1 MDFTKSII
9 RLTLIDL
16 EPIRARGIVV
26 EYAVIQILGSNF
38 PLFLGIIMFYN
49 EFGTKEN
56 RIETKRLGNQGIGV
70 SSLIDFS
77 FKKSHHRSKAIFQES
92 VKTAIRLL

>member
-1 MDFTKSII
+1 MDFTKTII
-9 RLTLIDL
+9 RLSLIDS

-56 RIETKRLGNQGIGV
+56 RI
-70 SSLIDFS
+70 
-77 FKKSHHRSKAIFQES
+77 
-92 VKTAIRLL
+92 